1 MLFMILLVTFGSTFF
16 YLQAET
22 HQAEVLLF
30 LFLGFLVIVLL
41 LLTVSFICFYF
52 GSEENRIINVEK
64 GNYSNE
70 DEDPILKDDPR
81 NSILIK
87 SVISK
92 TNHGTRYCFKLAKNI
107 MWNVYSFVGNTFGIW
122 EAFIQLE

>member
-1 MLFMILLVTFGSTFF
+1 M
-16 YLQAET
+16 QAET

-30 LFLGFLVIVLL
+30 LFLGFLLIVLL

-64 GNYSNE
+64 GNSTGE
-70 DEDPILKDDPR
+70 EEDPILKAEPKD
-81 NSILIK
+81 NIFIK

-92 TNHGTRYCFKLAKNI
+92 TNHGTRYFSELAKNI
-107 MWNVYSFVGNTFGIW
+107 MWNVWVWVGVVGRGTDSFVGNTFGIW
-122 EAFIQLE
+122 EAFIRLE

>member
-1 MLFMILLVTFGSTFF
+1 MVTFGSIFF

-30 LFLGFLVIVLL
+30 LFLGFLLIVLL

-64 GNYSNE
+64 GNSTGE
-70 DEDPILKDDPR
+70 EEDPILKAEPR
-81 NSILIK
+81 DNILIK

-92 TNHGTRYCFKLAKNI
+92 TNHGTRYCSELAKNI